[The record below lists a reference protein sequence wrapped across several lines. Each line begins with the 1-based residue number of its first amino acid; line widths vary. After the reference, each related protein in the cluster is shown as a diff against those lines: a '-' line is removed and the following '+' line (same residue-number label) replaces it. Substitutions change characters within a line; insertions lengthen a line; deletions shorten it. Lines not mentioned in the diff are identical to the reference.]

1 MAYGSLDSI
10 GKTSLA
16 LGLIAQKQ
24 RTLSANLANVDTP
37 GYVRQKLDFASYLGT
52 GELETKLVQR
62 MGPCPV
68 FPDYEQEEIN
78 PANELTEMQ
87 RNAILYSMASRR
99 MSNIISEM
107 KTVINVGK

>member
-1 MAYGSLDSI
+1 MSYASLDSI

-16 LGLIAQKQ
+16 LGLIAQQQ
-24 RTLSANLANVDTP
+24 RALGANIANVDTP
-37 GYVRQKLDFASYLGT
+37 GYVRQHLDFASYLGC
-52 GELETKLVQR
+52 GELETKLSQR
-62 MGPCPV
+62 MGPFPV

-87 RNAILYSMASRR
+87 KNAILYSMASRR
-99 MSNIISEM
+99 MSNIITQM

>member
-1 MAYGSLDSI
+1 MSYASLDSI

-16 LGLIAQKQ
+16 LGLIAQQQ
-24 RTLSANLANVDTP
+24 RALGANIANVDTP
-37 GYVRQKLDFASYLGT
+37 GYVRQHLDFASYLGC
-52 GELETKLVQR
+52 GELETKLSQR

-78 PANELTEMQ
+78 PANELTE
-87 RNAILYSMASRR
+87 ILYSMASRR
-99 MSNIISEM
+99 MSNIITQM

>member
-1 MAYGSLDSI
+1 MSYAGLDSI

-16 LGLIAQKQ
+16 LGLISQKQ

-37 GYVRQKLDFASYLGT
+37 GYIRQNLDFASYLGC
-52 GELETKLVQR
+52 GELETNLAKK

-68 FPDYEQEEIN
+68 FPNYEQEEIN

-87 RNAILYSMASRR
+87 KNAILYSMASRR

>member
-1 MAYGSLDSI
+1 MSYASLDSI

-16 LGLIAQKQ
+16 LSLISQKQ
-24 RTLSANLANVDTP
+24 RSLSANIANVDTP
-37 GYVRQKLDFASYLGT
+37 GYVRRDLDFASYLGT
-52 GELETKLVQR
+52 GALETKLAQR

-78 PANELTEMQ
+78 PANELTQMQ
-87 RNAILYSMASRR
+87 RNSILYSMASRR
-99 MSNIISEM
+99 MSNIISQM

>member
-1 MAYGSLDSI
+1 MSYASLDSI

-16 LGLIAQKQ
+16 LGLIAQQQ
-24 RTLSANLANVDTP
+24 RALGANIANVDTP
-37 GYVRQKLDFASYLGT
+37 GYVRQHLDFASYLGC
-52 GELETKLVQR
+52 GELETKLAQK

-68 FPDYEQEEIN
+68 FPDDEQEESN

-87 RNAILYSMASRR
+87 KNAILYSMASRR
-99 MSNIISEM
+99 MSNIITQM

>member
-1 MAYGSLDSI
+1 MGYGSMGSLYLGVS
-10 GKTSLA
+10 GLQTSQTA
-16 LGLIAQKQ
+16 LNVTAH
-24 RTLSANLANVDTP
+24 NMANVDTP
-37 GYVRQKLDFASYLGT
+37 GYVRQNIDFASYLGC
-52 GELETKLVQR
+52 GELETKLAQK

-87 RNAILYSMASRR
+87 NNALLYSMASRR
-99 MSNIISEM
+99 MSNIITQM

>member
-1 MAYGSLDSI
+1 MLYAGLDSI

-16 LGLIAQKQ
+16 LGLISQKQ
-24 RTLSANLANVDTP
+24 RKLSANLANMDTP
-37 GYVRQKLDFASYLGT
+37 GYIRQDLDFASYLGT
-52 GELETKLVQR
+52 GELETRMARK

-78 PANELTEMQ
+78 AADELTQMQ
-87 RNAILYSMASRR
+87 RNSILYTVASRR
-99 MSNIISEM
+99 MSNIIKQM